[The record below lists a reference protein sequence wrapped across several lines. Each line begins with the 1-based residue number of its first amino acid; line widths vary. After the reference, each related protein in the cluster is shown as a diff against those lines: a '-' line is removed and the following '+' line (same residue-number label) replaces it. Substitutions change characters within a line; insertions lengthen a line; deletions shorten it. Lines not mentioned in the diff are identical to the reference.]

1 MQVYSFNRRVEN
13 LFNSYFLHY
22 ENIAIK
28 LDEHQ
33 ISISLLDE
41 HNEDPASLELIKFVD
56 HHQIT
61 FWDGYSQSEIIE
73 EKKRMIVLKKEYS
86 QNIENGEKKLTVT
99 NAELQ
104 KQKSLIDLKQSVF
117 RETYDSIDKIQTK
130 IKLEQKDR
138 ESILENLKLS
148 EFKLNELKQ
157 KI

>member
-1 MQVYSFNRRVEN
+1 VQVYSFNRRVEN

-41 HNEDPASLELIKFVD
+41 HNEDPATLELIKFVD

-73 EKKRMIVLKKEYS
+73 ASNDKDSAKLMKRFM
-86 QNIENGEKKLTVT
+86 KKL
-99 NAELQ
+99 
-104 KQKSLIDLKQSVF
+104 LK
-117 RETYDSIDKIQTK
+117 
-130 IKLEQKDR
+130 
-138 ESILENLKLS
+138 ILKR
-148 EFKLNELKQ
+148 
-157 KI
+157 